1 MKRIHSG
8 IWLVILV
15 AAVLLL
21 FDVPLSAG
29 ENGGPAETPAGAGH
43 AADIDLN
50 PLARLNT
57 KSPRATMK
65 NFLETMSRAYQIQMK
80 DGYRSRKAMELLGR
94 SATCLDL
101 SKIPPTLVEN
111 KGIESVL
118 FLKEIFDRI
127 GIPPYEEIPDHATM
141 ETNGWS
147 RWTIPNTEIT
157 VARVAEGPREGKF
170 LFTPGTVKRLPE
182 FYKRV
187 QGLPYKPGASENIY
201 ESYIYSPGWM
211 IPYGWIDGLPEWTK
225 IPLFGQALWQWLG
238 MVFSLLLGGLVVWL
252 IYRLEYHRS
261 RKRDASLWEVGKLLF
276 PISGMALSILIGY
289 FIDLQ
294 INITG
299 TILIFVTVVL
309 ELSFFVFACVTI
321 IVLGNI
327 LVRGIT
333 GSPRLRPKS
342 IDANLITLIL
352 RVSTLIL
359 IFGVVWFAAGDF
371 GLPVT
376 AIFASAGVVG
386 VAVALAARETLANFF
401 GGVSVLLDRPFRT
414 GDYIVLDSGE
424 RGEVMEIGLRS
435 TRLLTRDEI
444 LICVPNSVITN
455 VKVVN
460 ESAPI
465 PRFRVRIKIGVAY
478 GTDIDRVEEVLID
491 VATRNDLVATEP
503 EPRVRFRAFGDS
515 SLDFELLC
523 WAKRPHDKGRLIHS
537 LNREIYRAFN
547 AENIV
552 IPFPQRDIH
561 MDPNPDGKH
570 QS

>member
-1 MKRIHSG
+1 MKWIFSQ

-21 FDVPLSAG
+21 FDAPLSAG
-29 ENGGPAETPAGAGH
+29 EKGGPAEAPARAGH

-57 KSPRATMK
+57 KSPRATME
-65 NFLETMSRAYQIQMK
+65 NFLETMNRAFQIQLR
-80 DGYRSRKAMELLGR
+80 DGYRSKKAMELLER
-94 SATCLDL
+94 STTCLDL
-101 SKIPPTLVEN
+101 SKVPPTLVEN
-111 KGIESVL
+111 TGIESVL
-118 FLKEIFDRI
+118 FLKEIFDRLNL
-127 GIPPYEEIPDHATM
+127 PPYEEIPDFATM
-141 ETNGWS
+141 EANDWS

-157 VARVAEGPREGKF
+157 IARVVEGPRQKEF
-170 LFTPGTVKRLPE
+170 LFTPGTVKRLPK
-182 FYKRV
+182 FYKQIQRFS
-187 QGLPYKPGASENIY
+187 YKPGASENIY

-211 IPYGWIDGLPEWTK
+211 IPYGWVEGLPDWAR
-225 IPLFGQALWQWLG
+225 IPFLGQTLWQWLG
-238 MVFSLLLGGLVVWL
+238 MVFSLVFGGLVVWL
-252 IYRLEYHRS
+252 IYRMEYHRS
-261 RKRDASLWEVGKLLF
+261 RKRDASTWQVGKLLF
-276 PISGMALSILIGY
+276 PISGMALTILIGY

-299 TILIFVTVVL
+299 KVVTVVTVIL
-309 ELSFFVFACVTI
+309 ELGFFVFAGITI

-327 LVRGIT
+327 LVRGFAA
-333 GSPRLRPKS
+333 SSRLKPKS

-359 IFGVVWFAAGDF
+359 VFGVVWVAARDF

-491 VATRNDLVATEP
+491 VATRNDLVAMEP

-537 LNREIYRAFN
+537 LNGEIYKAFN
-547 AENIV
+547 AEGIV

-561 MDPNPDGKH
+561 MEPHPDIKP
-570 QS
+570 

>member
-1 MKRIHSG
+1 MEAGRIQFMKRIHSG
-8 IWLVILV
+8 IWLAILV

-21 FDVPLSAG
+21 FDVPLSVG
-29 ENGGPAETPAGAGH
+29 EEGSRAEAPAGPGYAAG
-43 AADIDLN
+43 IDLH

-65 NFLETMSRAYQIQMK
+65 NFLETIDRAYRIQMK
-80 DGYRSRKAMELLGR
+80 AGYRSRKAMELLER
-94 SATCLDL
+94 SETCLDL
-101 SKIPPTLVEN
+101 SKVPPTLVEFV
-111 KGIESVL
+111 GIESVL

-127 GIPPYEEIPDHATM
+127 EIPPYEEIPNLRTM
-141 ETNGWS
+141 ESNRWS
-147 RWTIPNTEIT
+147 RWTIPHTEIT
-157 VARVAEGPREGKF
+157 IARVSQGSREGEF
-170 LFTPGTVKRLPE
+170 LFTPGTIDRLPK
-182 FYKRV
+182 FYQRV
-187 QGLPYKPGASENIY
+187 QHLPYKPDASENIY

-211 IPYGWIDGLPEWTK
+211 IPYKWVEGLPDWTK
-225 IPLFGQALWQWLG
+225 TPFFGQALWQWLG
-238 MVFSLLLGGLVVWL
+238 MVFSFLLGGLVVWL
-252 IYRLEYHRS
+252 IYWVAYHRS
-261 RKRDASLWEVGKLLF
+261 RKKDASMWQVGKLLF
-276 PISGMALSILIGY
+276 PISGMALSLFIGY
-289 FIDLQ
+289 FVDPQ

-299 TILIFVTVVL
+299 TVLTVVSIGL
-309 ELSFFVFACVTI
+309 ELIFFVFAGITI
-321 IVLGNI
+321 VVLGNV
-327 LVRGIT
+327 LVRGMT
-333 GSPRLRPKS
+333 ASPRLKPKG

-359 IFGVVWFAAGDF
+359 IFGLVWLAADDF

-401 GGVSVLLDRPFRT
+401 GGVSVLLDRPFKT

-455 VKVVN
+455 LKVVN
-460 ESAPI
+460 ESAPL
-465 PRFRVRIKIGVAY
+465 PRFRVRIKVGVAY

-491 VATRNDLVATEP
+491 VAKGNALVAKEP

-537 LNREIYRAFN
+537 LNGEIYRAFN
-547 AENIV
+547 AEGIV

-561 MDPNPDGKH
+561 MET
-570 QS
+570 